1 MFKNDKMKRI
11 IYLMSLAWVV
21 LFSSC
26 DQGIDPIKEVASG
39 PDMAPPVVAINYPA
53 AGLEIQVKEDV
64 VPITIKFDVEDDIEL
79 TSIVVSM
86 DGSVIANYSN
96 FKDYRKLTVDDLVYP
111 NLENGDHSLS
121 ISATDIEGKETTQ
134 IIMFA
139 KKEAY
144 KPLYDGEL
152 FYMPFNGDF
161 AELVSVTNGSQVGSP
176 RFAGESVM
184 GPNAFAGAADSYV
197 SFPTAGLLGEELS
210 ATFWY
215 KLNAIPDRA
224 GILVIG
230 PEDTE
235 NPDAQNNRTS
245 GFRFFRENA
254 SGNQR
259 FKLNVGNGTADAWV
273 DGGAAADLAPGSDWV
288 HMAFTISASAAR
300 VYIDGTLVAETAI
313 TGVDWTGCDLL
324 SIGSGAPRFSGW
336 GHLSDLSFI
345 DELRIFNKALTIEE
359 ILEIQNA
366 DLQ

>member
-1 MFKNDKMKRI
+1 MFKPHDMKRI
-11 IYLMSLAWVV
+11 IYLMSFVFALLV
-21 LFSSC
+21 SSC
-26 DQGIDPIKEVASG
+26 DQGIDSIKEVAPG

-64 VPITIKFDVEDDIEL
+64 VPITIKFSVEDDIEL
-79 TSIVVSM
+79 ISVVVSM
-86 DGSVIANYSN
+86 DDEVIRSYSS
-96 FKDYRKLTVDDLVYP
+96 FKDYRKVTIDDLVYP
-111 NLENGDHSLS
+111 NLENGSHTLS
-121 ISATDIEGKETTQ
+121 VQATDIEGKETIQAIT
-134 IIMFA
+134 FA

-144 KPLYDGEL
+144 KPIYDGEI

-161 AELVSVTNGSQVGSP
+161 AELVSVSSGTAVGSP
-176 RFAGESVM
+176 GFADQSVV
-184 GPNAFAGAADSYV
+184 GANAFAGAADSYV
-197 SFPTAGLLGEELS
+197 TFPTEGLLDSEFS

-215 KLNAIPDRA
+215 KLNAVPDRA

-254 SGNQR
+254 GGNQR
-259 FKLNVGNGTADAWV
+259 FKLNVGNGTADSWV
-273 DGGAAADLAPGSDWV
+273 DGGEAADLAPGTDWV
-288 HMAFTISASAAR
+288 QMAFTISQSTAK
-300 VYIDGTLVAETAI
+300 VYIDGVLVAETAI

-336 GHLSDLSFI
+336 DHLSDLSFI
-345 DELRIFNKALTIEE
+345 DELRFYNKELSIEE

-366 DLQ
+366 DLE

>member
-1 MFKNDKMKRI
+1 MKRI
-11 IYLMSLAWVV
+11 IFLLSLAAVV
-21 LFSSC
+21 LFFSC
-26 DQGIDPIKEVASG
+26 DQGIDSIKEVAPG
-39 PDMAPPVVAINYPA
+39 HDMAPPVVAIDYPA

-64 VPITIKFDVEDDIEL
+64 VPITIKFEVEDDIEL
-79 TSIVVSM
+79 NAVVVSM
-86 DGSVIANYSN
+86 DGSVIGNYSD
-96 FKDYRKLTVDDLVYP
+96 FKDYRKFAVDDLVYP

-121 ISATDIEGKETTQ
+121 VSATDIEGKETTQ
-134 IIMFA
+134 TISFV

-144 KPLYDGEL
+144 KPRYDGEI

-161 AELVSVTNGSQVGSP
+161 AELVSVTSGTAVGSIG
-176 RFAGESVM
+176 FAGESVL
-184 GPNAFAGAADSYV
+184 GPNALAGAVDSYV
-197 SFPTAGLLGEELS
+197 SFPTEGILFEEIS

-230 PEDTE
+230 PQDTE

-245 GFRFFRENA
+245 GFRFFREGAN
-254 SGNQR
+254 GNQR
-259 FKLNVGNGTADAWV
+259 FKLNVGNGTADSWV
-273 DGGAAADLAPGSDWV
+273 DGGAAADLAPGTDWV
-288 HMAFTISASAAR
+288 QMAFTISGSAAK
-300 VYIDGTLVAETAI
+300 VYIDGTLVAEAAI

-324 SIGSGAPRFSGW
+324 SIGSGAPRFTGW

-345 DELRIFNKALTIEE
+345 DELRIYNKALTIEE